1 MCLSAGQRLDRAVGS
16 SCNNEMQPPKL
27 GVRRASP
34 AAPRGAHPASVALG
48 DDALRLGIEELYS
61 QLAT

>member
-1 MCLSAGQRLDRAVGS
+1 
-16 SCNNEMQPPKL
+16 MQPPKL